1 MTSTT
6 KTSKKYLALVGAAA
20 VFAAGVLLLTV
31 AGTLST
37 SSAHPKSRDK
47 RNNKEIVQVKMVQL
61 QQLQQVAE
69 ALNQSL
75 FRLVH
80 KMSL

>member
-37 SSAHPKSRDK
+37 SSAQSQ
-47 RNNKEIVQVKMVQL
+47 EQGQA
-61 QQLQQVAE
+61 QQHGNSAGQNGTTTAVAAGSGASE
-69 ALNQSL
+69 SVLI
-75 FRLVH
+75 
-80 KMSL
+80 